1 MGRIGTDMR
10 YIYLTITTS
19 VLALLAGTASAQSSP
34 SDVFTL
40 GEINV
45 TARDESGSA
54 IGSSVLTSE
63 EMWTHNRTALDDA
76 LNLLPG
82 VSTSNT
88 GGSRNERTIS
98 VRGFDR
104 FQVPLSI
111 DGIRVYLPADNRLDF
126 NRFLTPDV
134 SEVQVAKGYVS
145 VLDGPGG
152 MGGAINLVTRKPTK
166 AVEGEARGGL
176 TFDGNGALSGN
187 TTYARA
193 GSRLEKFYVQ
203 ASGART
209 ERTHIRLSDDFNRTV
224 NENGGNRDHSD
235 TKDWRINLKAGFTP
249 NDTDEYSVSFTK
261 QDGEKETP
269 PHITDTLSSQ
279 RYWTWPYWDI
289 MSLYW
294 LSNTRIGDASYIKT
308 KLYYN
313 TFQNG
318 LYSWDDANYSRQV
331 TSKAFS
337 SYYDD
342 KAAGGSVEVGTDLI
356 ANNTLKGV
364 IHYRRDIH
372 KESQDS
378 FSPRFFSE
386 PTQTTEEDTWSVAVE
401 NTWHATKDT
410 DVVVGVGYDWR
421 ILDKAED
428 WTGTSLATGTF
439 INYPTANSHAL
450 NWQGA
455 VIHRYSDTG
464 RVHASLS
471 SRTRFP
477 TIFERFSSR
486 FGGATSN
493 PGLEPERAITMEVG
507 AADTVFGNTRLEGA
521 LFHSRVTDVIQSV
534 GIIYNGS
541 SVTQN
546 QNVGNG
552 QYFGF
557 ELSATTAVT
566 STLTV
571 GGNYS
576 YIRRDI
582 DTPSNPIVKPIG
594 TPINKL
600 FAYATYKPLES
611 LSITPSIE
619 TASDRW
625 TSNTA
630 ATAYYT
636 TGAYTLVNLQAD
648 WKITPNLEAA
658 IGVRNLLDD
667 NYQLTDGFPEAGRT
681 FFLNARATF

>member
-1 MGRIGTDMR
+1 MR
-10 YIYLTITTS
+10 YIHLTITTS
-19 VLALLAGTASAQSSP
+19 LLALMAGTASAQS

-45 TARDESGSA
+45 TARDDSGSA
-54 IGSSVLTSE
+54 VGSSVLTAE
-63 EMWTHNRTALDDA
+63 EMWTHNRTSLDDA
-76 LNLLPG
+76 LNLVPG
-82 VSTSNT
+82 VSSSNT
-88 GGSRNERTIS
+88 GGSRNERTIT

-134 SEVQVAKGYVS
+134 SEVQVAKGFVS

-152 MGGAINLVTRKPTK
+152 MGGSINLVTRKPTK
-166 AVEGEARGGL
+166 ALEGEARGGL
-176 TFDGNGALSGN
+176 TFDNKGGLSDN
-187 TTYARA
+187 TTYARV
-193 GSRLEKFYVQ
+193 GSRQEKFYVQ

-209 ERTHIRLSDDFNRTV
+209 ERTHIRLSDDFDRTV
-224 NENGGNRDHSD
+224 NENGGNRDHSG
-235 TKDWRINLKAGFTP
+235 TKDWRVNLKAGFTP
-249 NDTDEYSVSFTK
+249 NDTDEYSISFTK

-269 PHITDTLSSQ
+269 PHITDALSSQ

-294 LSNTRIGDASYIKT
+294 LSNTKIGDASYVKT

-313 TFQNG
+313 TFENG
-318 LYSWDDANYSRQV
+318 LYSWDDANYSRQA
-331 TSKAFS
+331 TSKAFR

-342 KAAGGSVEVGTDLI
+342 KAVGGSVEAGTDLI
-356 ANNTLKGV
+356 PDNTLKGV
-364 IHYRRDIH
+364 VHYRRDTH
-372 KESQDS
+372 KEWQDIY
-378 FSPRFFSE
+378 SPRSFTE
-386 PTQTTEEDTWSVAVE
+386 PTQTTEEDTWSVAAE
-401 NTWHATKDT
+401 NTWHASKST
-410 DVVVGVGYDWR
+410 DLVVGASYNWR
-421 ILDKAED
+421 ILNKAQD
-428 WTGTSLATGTF
+428 WTGTSLAGGSF
-439 INYPTANSHAL
+439 INYPIANSHAFD
-450 NWQGA
+450 WQGA
-455 VIHRYSDTG
+455 LIHRYSETG

-493 PGLEPERAITMEVG
+493 AGLEPERAITMEIG

-521 LFHSRVTDVIQSV
+521 LFHSRVTNVIQQVNVVYS
-534 GIIYNGS
+534 GS
-541 SVTQN
+541 TVSQS

-557 ELSATTAVT
+557 ELSANTAVT

-571 GGNYS
+571 GGNYT
-576 YIRRDI
+576 YVRRDI
-582 DTPSNPIVKPIG
+582 DNTTNPAIKPIG

-611 LSITPSIE
+611 LSITPSVE
-619 TASDRW
+619 AASDRW

-630 ATAYYT
+630 GTVYYG

-648 WKITPNLEAA
+648 WKITGNLEAA
-658 IGVRNLLDD
+658 IGVRNLFDE
-667 NYQLTDGFPEAGRT
+667 NYQLTEGFPEAGRT
-681 FFLNARATF
+681 FFVNARATF

>member
-1 MGRIGTDMR
+1 MR
-10 YIYLTITTS
+10 YIHLTITTS
-19 VLALLAGTASAQSSP
+19 LLALMAGTASAQS

-45 TARDESGSA
+45 TARDDSGSA
-54 IGSSVLTSE
+54 VGSSVLTAE

-76 LNLLPG
+76 LNLVPG
-82 VSTSNT
+82 VSSSNT
-88 GGSRNERTIS
+88 GGSRNERTIT

-152 MGGAINLVTRKPTK
+152 MGGSINLVTRKPTK
-166 AVEGEARGGL
+166 AIEGEARGGL
-176 TFDGNGALSGN
+176 TFDNKGALSDN
-187 TTYARA
+187 TTYARV
-193 GSRLEKFYVQ
+193 GSRQEKFYVQ

-209 ERTHIRLSDDFNRTV
+209 ERTHIRLSDDFGRTV
-224 NENGGNRDHSD
+224 NENGGNRDHSG
-235 TKDWRINLKAGFTP
+235 TKDWRVNLKAGFTP
-249 NDTDEYSVSFTK
+249 NDTDEYSISFTK

-294 LSNTRIGDASYIKT
+294 LSNTRIGDASYVKT

-313 TFQNG
+313 TFENG
-318 LYSWDDANYSRQV
+318 LYSWDDANYSRQA
-331 TSKAFS
+331 TSKSFRS
-337 SYYDD
+337 FYDD
-342 KAAGGSVEVGTDLI
+342 KAVGGSVEAGTDLI
-356 ANNTLKGV
+356 TDNTLKGAV
-364 IHYRRDIH
+364 HYRRDTH
-372 KESQDS
+372 KEWQDIY
-378 FSPRFFSE
+378 SPRYFTE
-386 PTQTTEEDTWSVAVE
+386 PTQTTEEDTWSVAAE
-401 NTWHATKDT
+401 NTWHATKST
-410 DVVVGVGYDWR
+410 DLVVGASYNWR
-421 ILDKAED
+421 ILSKAQD
-428 WTGTSLATGTF
+428 WTGTSLAGGSF
-439 INYPTANSHAL
+439 INYPIANSHSFD
-450 NWQGA
+450 WQGA
-455 VIHRYSDTG
+455 LIHRYSDTG

-493 PGLEPERAITMEVG
+493 PGLAPERAITMEIG

-521 LFHSRVTDVIQSV
+521 LFHSRVTDVIQQVNIVYS
-534 GIIYNGS
+534 GS
-541 SVTQN
+541 PVSQS

-557 ELSATTAVT
+557 ELSAETAVT

-571 GGNYS
+571 GGNYT
-576 YIRRDI
+576 YVRRDI
-582 DTPSNPIVKPIG
+582 DNTTNRAIKPIG

-611 LSITPSIE
+611 LSITPSVE
-619 TASDRW
+619 AASDRW

-630 ATAYYT
+630 GTVYYG

-648 WKITPNLEAA
+648 WKITGNLEAA
-658 IGVRNLLDD
+658 LGVRNLFDAD
-667 NYQLTDGFPEAGRT
+667 YQLTDGFPEAGRT